1 MINLY
6 ETTGKISYLNEAK
19 DTMQKTWELFYD
31 KNNKILQKNPINTND
46 LFVPPSDIND
56 HNMPNGN
63 SIFLIN
69 SKKLEIITGEEK
81 WKNICKEMSQS
92 FHSFLNIQATQ
103 MISYLKNLDM
113 CEGINAIRSNK
124 IVLEWT
130 VLNYNY
136 PIIPNSAVENEND
149 TPNLISYNLPKGTY
163 IITLMDEIKCS
174 KENYK
179 VFDITSNE

>member
-1 MINLY
+1 MLSCEDQINIFEPSVTAEKIEFPFEDRDSGKFSVIY
-6 ETTGKISYLNEAK
+6 QNETDESIPFSL
-19 DTMQKTWELFYD
+19 
-31 KNNKILQKNPINTND
+31 ILASKAGTLIE
-46 LFVPPSDIND
+46 
-56 HNMPNGN
+56 N
-63 SIFLIN
+63 S
-69 SKKLEIITGEEK
+69 
-81 WKNICKEMSQS
+81 
-92 FHSFLNIQATQ
+92 
-103 MISYLKNLDM
+103 KNLDM

-124 IVLEWT
+124 IVREWT

-136 PIIPNSAVENEND
+136 PIIPNSAVNNKND

>member
-1 MINLY
+1 MEDYAYFSQLMINLY

-113 CEGINAIRSNK
+113 CEELTTFTFFGDFEKYKNISKYVKSNFLK
-124 IVLEWT
+124 
-130 VLNYNY
+130 Y
-136 PIIPNSAVENEND
+136 S
-149 TPNLISYNLPKGTY
+149 S
-163 IITLMDEIKCS
+163 
-174 KENYK
+174 
-179 VFDITSNE
+179 

>member
-1 MINLY
+1 
-6 ETTGKISYLNEAK
+6 
-19 DTMQKTWELFYD
+19 
-31 KNNKILQKNPINTND
+31 
-46 LFVPPSDIND
+46 
-56 HNMPNGN
+56 
-63 SIFLIN
+63 
-69 SKKLEIITGEEK
+69 
-81 WKNICKEMSQS
+81 
-92 FHSFLNIQATQ
+92 
-103 MISYLKNLDM
+103 M